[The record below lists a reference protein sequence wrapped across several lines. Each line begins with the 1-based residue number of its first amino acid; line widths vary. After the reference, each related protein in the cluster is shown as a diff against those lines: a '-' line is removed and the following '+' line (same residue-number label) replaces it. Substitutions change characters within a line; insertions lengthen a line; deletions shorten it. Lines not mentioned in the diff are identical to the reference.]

1 MIRRWTVSLTL
12 IGLLVAAANCARDRA
27 ASQTEAPT
35 TRTAEASTARQ
46 EATRAQSHIAT
57 TQPVTL
63 FDGTNLAHFTH
74 RDGQPVQ
81 WKLVEGGAV
90 EVAGGGDIV
99 SAEAFD
105 DCQIHVEFMPPR
117 LPPDV
122 KGQDRGNSGVY
133 VQGRYEVQ
141 ALDSWG
147 VDSGLGDCGAIYNI
161 RKPDNNAC
169 KPPGEWQAYDITFRA
184 PRFDKSGKKVENARI
199 SVVQNGVRIHRD
211 VELPKPTQGGIT
223 EEESPGPG
231 PLLLQDHGN
240 PVRYRNVRVV
250 PLPDA
255 HLAAELEKDDDTPTT
270 QATFAPQQFSDL
282 APGML
287 GAYYK
292 DVKSLDE
299 LRDVKQPPF
308 LVRVDKQIQFDG
320 VEGQFYDTKL
330 NNNFGV
336 RWTGVLRIP
345 KDGTYVLGT
354 YCDDAARLY
363 LGDVLLIDGTK
374 KPEEKGKSI
383 KVDLAAGDY
392 PVRVEYQQGA
402 GEAEM
407 HFSWKVKGDWQ
418 DIPAENLFH
427 VKSWTDDLAW
437 DKDAWESISWDRA
450 AWMRDFAPKY
460 EKMDYGPMLAHTVK
474 LDDEQTVNKGIVVRL
489 GTGDEAAVL
498 FDTELLRYAGGWT
511 GGWLRLDGVA
521 FNMRHGENL
530 KPRGTLAFTT
540 KPEAGWGVS
549 TDFTDTRPQ
558 HLGNL
563 PRQQAHFKGAYR
575 NGEQV
580 VLTYTVGN
588 RTVYDM
594 PGFTTRDGKPSFT
607 RTIEVGTGDRD
618 VWLNLAP
625 NGQPTRVAARG
636 EPTLLTVDMTSGTVR
651 GQDANGSVVA
661 PSILCKGG
669 PARWPQVVKTRG
681 TLGTGEKPYIV
692 DTIEVPEENPW
703 SAWMRFGGI
712 DFFSD
717 GRAALCTLSGDV
729 WVVSGIDEKLESVS
743 WKRFA
748 AGLFQPLGLRI
759 VDDQLYVLG
768 RDQITRLHDLN
779 NDGEADFYENFNND
793 CIVTSSFHE
802 FALDLQTDA
811 EGNFYFAKGGPVRPG
826 GRGWQQITDH
836 NGCVLKVSKDGSK
849 FEVFAT
855 GVRAPNG
862 MGASPTGL
870 LTVAD
875 NEGTWTPTC
884 RLSWV
889 TKGAFLG
896 VLDLAKRESP
906 PYTYDPP
913 ICWLSHKEIDNSSG
927 GQVWSGPN
935 WGPLSNRMLHMSY
948 GQCDLFLV
956 MHEEV
961 DGVPQGGV
969 VKFPFSFDTG
979 ICRGRV
985 NPKDGQVYLTGLKGW
1000 QTRGAKDG
1008 ALHRVRY
1015 TGKPVA
1021 MPCDLKVG
1029 QGQITI
1035 GFSCAL
1041 DEELATDKDSY
1052 AVEQWNYIWSSDY
1065 GSPEVTVDDPTKK
1078 GHDPVT
1084 VESVALAPD
1093 KKSVTLKIPTLRPVM
1108 QMKIQMKLESTD
1120 GTPVEYTIYNTINKI
1135 PGAGGTGAKP
1145 VASP

>member
-1 MIRRWTVSLTL
+1 MIRHVLVLLML
-12 IGLLVAAANCARDRA
+12 IVLPIGAATCARDQGAPEPA
-27 ASQTEAPT
+27 AP
-35 TRTAEASTARQ
+35 
-46 EATRAQSHIAT
+46 ATRPSVAGERAFHPSAPRVAT

-63 FDGTNLAHFTH
+63 FDGTDLAHWTH
-74 RDGQPVQ
+74 RDGSPVK
-81 WKLVEGGAV
+81 WTIVEGGAV
-90 EVAGGGDIV
+90 EVTGGGDIV
-99 SAEAFD
+99 SKELFE
-105 DCQIHVEFMPPR
+105 DCQIHIEFMPPS
-117 LPPDV
+117 LPPEV
-122 KGQDRGNSGVY
+122 KGQDRGNSGIY

-141 ALDSWG
+141 VLDSWG

-161 RKPDNNAC
+161 KKPDNNAC
-169 KPPGEWQAYDITFRA
+169 KPPAEWQTYDITFRA
-184 PRFDKSGKKVENARI
+184 PRFDESGKKTENARI
-199 SVVQNGVRIHRD
+199 SVIQNGVRIHRD
-211 VELPKPTQGGIT
+211 VELPKATQGGVT

-231 PLLLQDHGN
+231 PILLQDHGN
-240 PVRYRNVRVV
+240 PVRFRNIRVK
-250 PLPDA
+250 PLPPGDGA
-255 HLAAELEKDDDTPTT
+255 VAEADNDDKTPTT
-270 QATFAPQQFSDL
+270 QATFAPQQFTDL
-282 APGML
+282 APGLL
-287 GAYYK
+287 GAYYN
-292 DVKSLDE
+292 DVKGLDE
-299 LRDVKQPPF
+299 LRDVKHAPF
-308 LVRVDKQIQFDG
+308 LVRVDKKMQFDG

-330 NNNFGV
+330 SNNFAV
-336 RWTGVLRIP
+336 RWTGVLRITKP
-345 KDGTYVLGT
+345 GKYILGT
-354 YCDDAARLY
+354 YADDAARFY
-363 LGDVLLIDGTK
+363 LCDVLLIDGTK

-383 KVDLAAGDY
+383 KVDLEPGDY
-392 PVRVEYQQGA
+392 PVRIEYQQGL

-407 HFSWKVKGDWQ
+407 HFSWKVKGEWQ
-418 DIPAENLFH
+418 DIPEENLLH
-427 VKSWTDDLAW
+427 VKSWVDDLAW
-437 DKDAWESISWDRA
+437 DKDAWESITWDRA

-474 LDDEQTVNKGIVVRL
+474 LDDEQTVNKGVVVRL
-489 GTGDEAAVL
+489 GKNDEAAVL
-498 FDTELLRYAGGWT
+498 FDTELLRYAGAWT
-511 GGWLRLDGVA
+511 GGWLKLDGVA
-521 FNMRHGENL
+521 FNQRHGENL
-530 KPRGTLAFTT
+530 KPRGTIAFTT
-540 KPEAGWGVS
+540 KQEAGWATS
-549 TDFTDTRPQ
+549 SDFTDARPE

-563 PRQQAHFKGAYR
+563 PRQQAHYKGLYR

-580 VLTYTVGN
+580 VLVYTVGN
-588 RTVYDM
+588 RTVYDL
-594 PGFTTRDGKPSFT
+594 PGFTTRDGKSMFT
-607 RTIEVGTGDRD
+607 RTIEVGPGDRD

-625 NGQPTRVAARG
+625 NGQPTRVAARA
-636 EPTLLTVDMTSGTVR
+636 EPTLLSVDVTSGTVSD
-651 GQDANGSVVA
+651 QHVNGIAVA
-661 PSILCKGG
+661 PSSLCTGG
-669 PARWPQVVKTRG
+669 PARWPQVVKTKG
-681 TLGTGEKPYIV
+681 ILGTAEKPYVV
-692 DTIEVPEENPW
+692 DTIEIPEENPW

-743 WKRFA
+743 WKRYA

-836 NGCVLKVSKDGSK
+836 NGCVLKVSKDGSS

-889 TKGAFLG
+889 KKDAFLG

-913 ICWLSHKEIDNSSG
+913 ICWLSHKEVDNSSG

-935 WGPLSNRMLHMSY
+935 WGPLSNRLLHMSY

-956 MHEEV
+956 MHEET

-969 VKFPFSFDTG
+969 VKFPLSFDTG
-979 ICRGRV
+979 ICRARV
-985 NPKDGQVYLTGLKGW
+985 NPKDGQLYLTGLKGW

-1029 QGQITI
+1029 QGEITI
-1035 GFSCAL
+1035 GFTCQL

-1052 AVEQWNYIWSSDY
+1052 AIEQWNYIWSSDY

-1078 GHDPVT
+1078 GHDPVA
-1084 VESVALAPD
+1084 VESVSLAPD
-1093 KKSVTLKIPTLRPVM
+1093 KRSITLKIPTLRPVM

-1120 GTPVEYTIYNTINKI
+1120 GTPVEHTIYNTINKL
-1135 PGAGGTGAKP
+1135 PGTNGTSAKT
-1145 VASP
+1145 VVSP